1 MTIYLIEDEVEI
13 RQELA
18 SLLER
23 YGYHAAF
30 SEDFV
35 TVIEDVKKCS
45 PDLVLLDVNLP
56 YKDGYTICRELREQ
70 MSVPIIMLTAQ
81 NSEMEEVMSLK
92 SGADDF
98 VSKPYHPQVLLA
110 HIEVV
115 LKRAG
120 AAHTKQVLNYR
131 GLALYLL
138 SGIMKYEGKQIE
150 LTRNELK
157 ILSLLMEQPGVIV
170 SRDEMMEVLW
180 QDGQFVDENTLN
192 VNIVRLRKKLLEL
205 GLSINR
211 QPLFLIFENQKR

>member
-120 AAHTKQVLNYR
+120 AEHTKQVLNHR

-138 SGIMKYEGKQIE
+138 SGIMEYEGKQIE
-150 LTRNELK
+150 LTRNELR

-170 SRDEMMEVLW
+170 TRDEMMEVLW
-180 QDGQFVDENTLN
+180 QNGQFVDENTLN

-205 GLSINR
+205 GLED
-211 QPLFLIFENQKR
+211 FLETKRGMGYRI